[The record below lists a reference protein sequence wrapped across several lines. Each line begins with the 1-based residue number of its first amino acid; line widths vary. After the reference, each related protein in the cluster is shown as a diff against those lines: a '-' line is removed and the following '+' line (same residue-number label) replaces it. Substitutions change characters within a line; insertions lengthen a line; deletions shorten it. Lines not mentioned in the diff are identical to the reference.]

1 MGTIKRTFANSLT
14 GTGKLSATSLDSNI
28 PAANIADASVT
39 NVTTLPDAVGQA
51 IKSVAGSPPS
61 QAIGDIWYNSVTGT
75 LKNYGEVAAV
85 WTSGGNMNTTR
96 RNMAG
101 FGSQTA
107 GVAVG
112 GFVPPQSNATEE
124 YNGSSWTSGNN
135 LPVTKESAMGGT
147 GTLTAGLVGA
157 GSGSDNGPAYSAS
170 SFKYDG
176 TNWTSAGTMN
186 QQGLGRRLAGTQTA
200 ALGMGGYIGGGTHT
214 NATEEYNGTSWTS
227 GGNLPG
233 TPTTYLH
240 AAGTQ
245 TAGVTS
251 VGSGPIQGTHYYDGS
266 SWSTQEASG
275 PPSGGFTG
283 SGHQGTQS
291 VFYTFGT
298 VNTGKWDGT
307 SWTNVASLSTG
318 RTGGADTGNTTTA
331 LYAGGWMPGNTNVT
345 EEFTGAFNAIKT
357 VTTS

>member
-1 MGTIKRTFANSLT
+1 MATYRDIKGDLIETVAN
-14 GTGKLSATSLDSNI
+14 DPSNPI
-28 PAANIADASVT
+28 
-39 NVTTLPDAVGQA
+39 
-51 IKSVAGSPPS
+51 
-61 QAIGDIWYNSVTGT
+61 IGDIWYNSTIGT
-75 LKNYGEVAAV
+75 LKGFATTNAA
-85 WTSGGNMNTTR
+85 WASGGNMNTTR

-112 GFVPPQSNATEE
+112 GFVPPYSNATEE
-124 YNGSSWTSGNN
+124 YNGSSWTSVNN

-147 GTLTAGLVGA
+147 GTLTAGLIGA

-186 QQGLGRRLAGTQTA
+186 QQGLGRRFAGTQTA

-214 NATEEYNGTSWTS
+214 NATEEYDGSSWTS

-251 VGSGPIQGTHYYDGS
+251 VGSGPVKGTHFYNGTT
-266 SWSTQEASG
+266 WSTQESGG

-291 VFYTFGT
+291 VFYSFGT
-298 VNTGKWDGT
+298 SSTGKWDGT
-307 SWTNVASLSTG
+307 SWTNVATLGTSRS
-318 RTGGADTGNTTTA
+318 GGADTGNTTTA

-345 EEFTGAFNAIKT
+345 EEFTGSFNSNKT
-357 VTTS
+357 VTTST